1 MEGLWR
7 GYFSQCV
14 SVLSELAIQ
23 CLSCFFISQNSK
35 RVTSGCGD
43 HGFGNQLCP
52 ESYYLQSNYSMWK
65 ACSYEYSSVLLAM
78 PSIQGCFLFWH
89 IVLRNGNFRTH
100 SADPVPSSG
109 SQYHQAEHSIDSYL
123 KSCHSGFKV
132 YALTYM
138 CTAGLSMECL
148 GGSWVSFLCC
158 ICHVQG
164 GEALKS
170 FFLTV
175 PGSDTHDGLEEWKV
189 WIFNLREVR
198 KAYSFS
204 LGQAV
209 FWNHLEAG
217 RGMDLSKEW
226 CTDSLAPVLLSR

>member
-1 MEGLWR
+1 MRNCNAGMSVAFSSGR
-7 GYFSQCV
+7 IMKRIFSQCV
-14 SVLSELAIQ
+14 TVLSELGIQ

-52 ESYYLQSNYSMWK
+52 ESHYLQSNYSMWK

-78 PSIQGCFLFWH
+78 LSIQGCFLFWH
-89 IVLRNGNFRTH
+89 IVLRNGNFRSWTH

-109 SQYHQAEHSIDSYL
+109 FQYHQAKHSIDSYL
-123 KSCHSGFKV
+123 KSCHSRFKV

-164 GEALKS
+164 ERPWNPSSLLYQG
-170 FFLTV
+170 LTHMM
-175 PGSDTHDGLEEWKV
+175 G
-189 WIFNLREVR
+189 
-198 KAYSFS
+198 
-204 LGQAV
+204 
-209 FWNHLEAG
+209 
-217 RGMDLSKEW
+217 
-226 CTDSLAPVLLSR
+226 